1 MAINSKQKGNT
12 FERKIAQALS
22 KRFADLTGIDNSFRR
37 NIDSG
42 SFFGGKNKVR
52 TETYDLEKATM
63 GDLVCPSAFKFS
75 IECKHYKEPPSFAS
89 ILKQDNK
96 TLDKWIEQSKQ
107 DSENCGK
114 SALVVVKYNSVPV
127 MAMVEREVWGT
138 GKDAPMTYKGFV
150 IVPFDDFIEEPDDF
164 FFD

>member
-1 MAINSKQKGNT
+1 MAVNSKNKGNT
-12 FERKIAQALS
+12 FERKIAKALS
-22 KRFADLTGIDNSFRR
+22 ERFKERTGIDNSFRR

-42 SFFGGKNKVR
+42 SFFGGKNKTR

-75 IECKHYKEPPSFAS
+75 IECKHYKDAPSFLS

-96 TLDKWIEQSKQ
+96 TLDRWLEQAQQ
-107 DSENCGK
+107 DAVGCDRM
-114 SALVVVKYNSVPV
+114 ALVVAKFNNVPEMAFVK
-127 MAMVEREVWGT
+127 ADVWNAHA
-138 GKDAPMTYKGFV
+138 DMHYKGFV
-150 IVPFDDFIEEPDDF
+150 IVLFDRFLEAPDNF